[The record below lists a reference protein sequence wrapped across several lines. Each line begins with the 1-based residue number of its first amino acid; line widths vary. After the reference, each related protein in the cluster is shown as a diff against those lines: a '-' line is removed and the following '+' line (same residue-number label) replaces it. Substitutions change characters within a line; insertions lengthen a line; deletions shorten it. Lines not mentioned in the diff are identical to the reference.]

1 MSPLTRSYETDHPG
15 TGHRRVTQQRRRSS
29 LPAGESGGPHVSL
42 QLLLVPPA
50 GLHVEVL
57 EDVVLALGAD
67 LRGGQLQWVA
77 VQQEALQV
85 AQVAVAHR
93 HVGDAVA
100 RQVQAHQR
108 QLGDLWKKKARQW
121 ERSDVKK
128 EREVDGWR
136 VVSRLEPSRFIM

>member
-1 MSPLTRSYETDHPG
+1 M
-15 TGHRRVTQQRRRSS
+15 
-29 LPAGESGGPHVSL
+29 AL

-67 LRGGQLQWVA
+67 LGGRQLQRVA

-85 AQVAVAHR
+85 AQVAVAHG

-108 QLGDLWKKKARQW
+108 QLGDLWRKARPQ
-121 ERSDVKK
+121 ESSDVEREREREREA
-128 EREVDGWR
+128 EREVDGCH
-136 VVSRLEPSRFIM
+136 VVSRLKPSRFIMQNGWMIRTTFRVHGTVLRWDTV